1 MDKVTAIKL
10 SAQSILT
17 GNIESAK
24 NVINKEYPFKRLKP
38 EGRNYTD
45 IEEYGQFVRD
55 GFIDRYSG
63 SRLINPGLLKVLS
76 FYMPEV
82 FSYNAR
88 WKMGECHNAYWE
100 FVPTIDHIVPVALG
114 GEDNTDNYA
123 TTSYAS

>member
-24 NVINKEYPFKRLKP
+24 NVINKEYPFKR
-38 EGRNYTD
+38 
-45 IEEYGQFVRD
+45 D
-55 GFIDRYSG
+55 GFIDRFSG

-88 WKMGECHNAYWE
+88 
-100 FVPTIDHIVPVALG
+100 
-114 GEDNTDNYA
+114 
-123 TTSYAS
+123 

>member
-45 IEEYGQFVRD
+45 TEEYEQLVKD

-76 FYMPEV
+76 FYMPELFV
-82 FSYNAR
+82 KLTEADLELFSDPYIKQ
-88 WKMGECHNAYWE
+88 WYKLSVGMK
-100 FVPTIDHIVPVALG
+100 
-114 GEDNTDNYA
+114 
-123 TTSYAS
+123 